1 VTVLAL
7 VPARDEEDR
16 VGETVRALRSIG
28 VVDDVVVVD
37 SGSRDGT
44 VRAALAEGAR
54 VLVAPSPLGKG
65 DALEGA
71 LWRLP
76 PADTYVFADADLGAS
91 ASELRPLIGEVAE
104 DRADMA
110 VAVLPEPPTGG
121 FGLVKRGAGWV
132 IRWACGFDPRE
143 PLSGQR
149 VLTAACLRACRPVS
163 SGFGVE
169 VGLTI
174 DAVRMGF
181 RVVELPVD
189 LHHRF
194 TRKDLA
200 GFAHRGRQGL
210 DAARAALPRTLA
222 LR

>member
-16 VGETVRALRSIG
+16 VGQTVRALRSTG
-28 VVDDVVVVD
+28 VIDDVVVVD
-37 SGSRDGT
+37 SGSHDATAR
-44 VRAALAEGAR
+44 VAASEGAR
-54 VLVAPSPLGKG
+54 VLVAPAPLGKG

-71 LWRLP
+71 LWRLS
-76 PADTYVFADADLGAS
+76 PAATYVFADADLGAS
-91 ASELRPLIGEVAE
+91 ASEFRSLIREVVE

-110 VAVLPEPPTGG
+110 VAVLPMPPTGG
-121 FGLVKRGAGWV
+121 FGIVKRAAGWA
-132 IRWACGFDPRE
+132 IRRASGFDPRE

-149 VLTAACLRACRPVS
+149 VLTAACLRACRPIS
-163 SGFGVE
+163 CGFGME

-189 LHHRF
+189 LHHRY

-210 DAARAALPRTLA
+210 DAARAAVPRALA